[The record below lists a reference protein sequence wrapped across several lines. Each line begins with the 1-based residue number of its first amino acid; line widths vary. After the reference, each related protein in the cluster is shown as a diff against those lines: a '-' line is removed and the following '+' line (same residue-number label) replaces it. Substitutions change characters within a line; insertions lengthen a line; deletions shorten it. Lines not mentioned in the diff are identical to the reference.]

1 MQSLWFI
8 IIYGCV
14 SVLPA
19 RNVGFFIYML
29 VESSVHTLAL
39 LYVTMRTTNVYTKDS
54 RVVYI

>member
-14 SVLPA
+14 SVLA
-19 RNVGFFIYML
+19 DRNVGFFIYML
-29 VESSVHTLAL
+29 VESSAHTLAL
-39 LYVTMRTTNVYTKDS
+39 LYVTPRTTNVYTKDS